1 LWARGREEKENSLQV
16 VCLDVKYF
24 FEKGF
29 FFFFFFFFLVFLVLS
44 VYIGRDKILVNLKK
58 FSVDQE
64 K

>member
-1 LWARGREEKENSLQV
+1 MLNIFLKKV
-16 VCLDVKYF
+16 
-24 FEKGF
+24 F
-29 FFFFFFFFLVFLVLS
+29 FFFFFFFFFFVFLVLS